1 MKNNKISIKYQRV
14 SSKGQEDNTSLSYQ
28 SKRLDEWTRM
38 KKVDNVMSLQ
48 DVDSGG
54 SSNRGSLKV
63 MEDLVSQGLVDTIYI
78 TKLDRLYRSVVDG
91 ARFIRLCR
99 NNDTH
104 ICAVDEGISTKDN
117 TASNL
122 QINIL
127 LSIADYERECIA
139 LRTSQGKLS
148 TFQSGKR
155 AQGNIPIGYKKVNG
169 ELVVDE
175 DKAVIVREIFTNY
188 IKLKSLSKVK
198 HYLDQKQYTTNNN
211 KPFTRKSIYN
221 IIKNPTYISEVF
233 YKGDKG
239 DGNHLSI
246 IGKFHYTRANNI
258 LSK

>member
-1 MKNNKISIKYQRV
+1 
-14 SSKGQEDNTSLSYQ
+14 
-28 SKRLDEWTRM
+28 
-38 KKVDNVMSLQ
+38 
-48 DVDSGG
+48 
-54 SSNRGSLKV
+54 

-139 LRTSQGKLS
+139 MRTSQGKLS

-169 ELVVDE
+169 ELVIDE
-175 DKAVIVREIFTNY
+175 DKAVIVKEIFTNY
-188 IKLKSLSKVK
+188 IKLKSLSKVRN
-198 HYLDQKQYTTNNN
+198 YLNEKQYTTNNN

-233 YKGDKG
+233 YRGDKG